1 VISRRIVRKVSATLA
16 AGALVLTARTP
27 VPAEEVPAHGLFA
40 GDRAAQFTADA
51 AARGRTAY
59 ARSCLSCHGATLE
72 GNQLGPPLTGDV
84 FQSHWRGHSH
94 AEFARKLRTTMPPG
108 GAGSLS
114 GAAYADVEAY
124 ILEANANARG
134 PSGASGA
141 SPAIEARA
149 SNSQR
154 AGGAAAAQMFAGLP
168 GQGKDPL
175 YLAALKMREQKLA
188 SITPVTDA
196 MLHRPPASDWLM
208 WRRTYEAQG
217 FSPLR
222 QIDRSNVA
230 RLRTAWT
237 WSLPQSTNEI
247 TPLVHDGVMFIY
259 SGAAVQALDA
269 ASGEL
274 LWQYLRTLP
283 DEFDNGRRGH
293 AKAIA
298 VRGDEL
304 FVPTADGHL
313 IALDVHTGR
322 LVWDHEVVARD
333 GRPAALGLQLT
344 GGPIVAKDTVI
355 IGVSLGTQ
363 DRGGC
368 YIVGLDA
375 QSGAERWRFY
385 TIARPGEPGGDTWN
399 GAPVPER
406 FGAGVWTVGSY
417 DPELDLVYF
426 GIGNTYDTATLLEPR
441 PGAERVTNNDA
452 LYTDS
457 TVALQPETGKLVWYF
472 QHQKRDVWD
481 LDWVFEQSIVTLNI
495 NGRPRKVVVTGGK
508 TALFDAVD
516 AATGVFVFSAD
527 AGLQNVVTAVDPV
540 TGAKTVNPAV
550 EPEAGKA
557 KYLCPNS
564 FGARNWPATS
574 LNPVTDILY
583 VPILENCA
591 EYTYAPRGAAQTAQG
606 GLDMRFALRAPPQHD
621 GRFGR
626 ITALDLRNR
635 RVRWTH
641 RQRMPIAGSTLA
653 TAGGLLFNGD
663 VDRYFYA
670 FDQATGEVLWHTRL
684 DAAPESSPVTFTANG
699 RQYVAVVAGSGS
711 PFGSGSR
718 IFVPEV
724 RPAAP
729 GVTLVV
735 FGMPED

>member
-1 VISRRIVRKVSATLA
+1 MLRHP
-16 AGALVLTARTP
+16 P
-27 VPAEEVPAHGLFA
+27 V
-40 GDRAAQFTADA
+40 
-51 AARGRTAY
+51 
-59 ARSCLSCHGATLE
+59 
-72 GNQLGPPLTGDV
+72 
-84 FQSHWRGHSH
+84 
-94 AEFARKLRTTMPPG
+94 
-108 GAGSLS
+108 
-114 GAAYADVEAY
+114 
-124 ILEANANARG
+124 
-134 PSGASGA
+134 
-141 SPAIEARA
+141 
-149 SNSQR
+149 
-154 AGGAAAAQMFAGLP
+154 
-168 GQGKDPL
+168 
-175 YLAALKMREQKLA
+175 
-188 SITPVTDA
+188 
-196 MLHRPPASDWLM
+196 SDWLM
-208 WRRTYEAQG
+208 WRRSYDALG

-237 WSLPQSTNEI
+237 WSLPESTNEI
-247 TPLVHDGVMFIY
+247 TPLVHDGVMFVY

-274 LWQYLRTLP
+274 LWQYLRSLP
-283 DEFDNGRRGH
+283 NEFDNGRRGH
-293 AKAIA
+293 AKSIA
-298 VRGDEL
+298 ARGEEL

-322 LVWDHEVVARD
+322 LIWDHEVVARD
-333 GRPAALGLQLT
+333 GRPAALGFQLT
-344 GGPIVAKDTVI
+344 GGPIVAKDTVL

-363 DRGGC
+363 DAGGC
-368 YIVGLDA
+368 YIVGLDTR
-375 QSGAERWRFY
+375 SGAERWRFH
-385 TIARPGEPGGDTWN
+385 TVARPGEPGGDTWN
-399 GAPVPER
+399 GAPVKER

-441 PGAERVTNNDA
+441 PGAERLTNNDA

-457 TVALQPETGKLVWYF
+457 TVALRPETGKLVWYF

-481 LDWVFEQSIVTLNI
+481 LDWVFEQSIVTLNV
-495 NGRPRKVVVTGGK
+495 NGHPRKVVVTGGK

-516 AATGVFVFSAD
+516 AATGAFVFSAD

-550 EPEAGKA
+550 EPEAGKG

-574 LNPVTDILY
+574 LDPVTDVLY

-591 EYTYAPRGAAQTAQG
+591 EYVYAPRSAAQTAQG
-606 GLDMRFALRAPPQHD
+606 GLDMRFALRAPPGHD
-621 GRFGR
+621 GKFGR
-626 ITALDLRNR
+626 ITALDLRTR
-635 RVRWTH
+635 QVRWTH

-653 TAGGLLFNGD
+653 TAGGVLFNGD

-670 FDQATGEVLWHTRL
+670 FDEATGKVLWRTRL
-684 DAAPESSPVTFTANG
+684 DAAPESSPVTFTADG

-724 RPAAP
+724 RPSGP

-735 FGMPED
+735 FGLPGD